1 MMRHRQVEQAALFY
15 AFSPE
20 THVSADHLR
29 RSVDRFVDLQEI
41 GGDPA
46 PWLLEMMDAKWLQN

>member
-1 MMRHRQVEQAALFY
+1 MRRHRQVEQAGFC

-20 THVSADHLR
+20 AHVSADHLR

-41 GGDPA
+41 GRDLA